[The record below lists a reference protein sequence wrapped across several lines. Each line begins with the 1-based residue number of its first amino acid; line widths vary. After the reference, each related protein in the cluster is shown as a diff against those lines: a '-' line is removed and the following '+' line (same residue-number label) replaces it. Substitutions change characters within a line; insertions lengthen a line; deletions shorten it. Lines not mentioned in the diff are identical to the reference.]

1 MYHIMNFLCLIY
13 MTQLLQNESETDYDV
28 DEGEEEAEWKKIC
41 EEEGINITS
50 GEGEPQVEALE
61 DPEDDPVDD
70 KISSMWVQ
78 MKVL

>member
-1 MYHIMNFLCLIY
+1 MIY

-41 EEEGINITS
+41 EEEGITITS
-50 GEGEPQVEALE
+50 GEGKPQEKPLE
-61 DPEDDPVDD
+61 DPEDDPANN
-70 KISSMWVQ
+70 KIRSMWAQ